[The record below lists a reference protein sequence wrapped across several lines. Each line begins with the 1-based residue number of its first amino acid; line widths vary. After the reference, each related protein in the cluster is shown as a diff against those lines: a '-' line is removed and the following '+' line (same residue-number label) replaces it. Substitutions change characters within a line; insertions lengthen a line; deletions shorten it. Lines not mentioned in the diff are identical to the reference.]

1 LTIIGVHSPETE
13 GERVVDSVRR
23 KAREDGLE
31 FPIAV
36 DGDLATWQAWSN
48 NIWPSV
54 YLVDKKGYVR
64 YWWYGELNWQ
74 GTDGEQYMRE
84 KIEELLAEK

>member
-1 LTIIGVHSPETE
+1 VHSPESE
-13 GERVVDSVRR
+13 GEKVVASIRQ
-23 KAREDGLE
+23 KAAQHGLE

-36 DGDLATWQAWSN
+36 DSNQKTWQAWSN
-48 NIWPSV
+48 SIWPSV
-54 YLVDKKGYVR
+54 YLIDKRGLVR

-74 GTDGEQYMRE
+74 GSEGEKFLRE